1 MQWPNTQLLSMGT
14 GPANP
19 ASPDLD
25 LAHELKGWWESEGC
39 RQERRSRRKQ
49 LTLSQ
54 LGFDRIP
61 MSDLSKRDLL
71 YGINVDGVRSCV
83 KRSKY
88 SHGISRKKLYNALKG
103 GIVQQKVDEVLNNSW
118 SRDAWSLLLQL
129 VLRLPTLVAEVALAD
144 QLELELL
151 HLPTES

>member
-1 MQWPNTQLLSMGT
+1 MSGVFNCFHKFPCLDFNGVSLSG
-14 GPANP
+14 GDILIN
-19 ASPDLD
+19 PDLD
-25 LAHELKGWWESEGC
+25 LAHELQGWWESEGC

-103 GIVQQKVDEVLNNSW
+103 GIVQQKVDEVLDWLASEGYIYTTPT
-118 SRDAWSLLLQL
+118 SAHG
-129 VLRLPTLVAEVALAD
+129 VLTVPPIWRPC
-144 QLELELL
+144 
-151 HLPTES
+151 